1 MTRHQID
8 NCGQVALLRREGR
21 RAATLTRLSGLA
33 CLLACAWVPAAG
45 AQTAPAPTQSLSSSL
60 GVVVY
65 PAGGQAADKQAA
77 DEGEC
82 FAWAKQ
88 QTGIDPFGPPP
99 PPPAAA
105 PAPAPQQSSSSG
117 GGERLRGAA
126 RGAAAGA
133 VIGEI
138 ANDDASEG
146 AAVGAAVGVMKG
158 GAEKRQSRREAE
170 EQAKAQA
177 EQQASQQAAQQSAA
191 QAEQRATFNKG
202 FGACLEGRGYTVK

>member
-1 MTRHQID
+1 MTRHEI
-8 NCGQVALLRREGR
+8 GTSGHTMARHGTT
-21 RAATLTRLSGLA
+21 RAMATTGLPLVI
-33 CLLACAWVPAAG
+33 CLLTCTWVPTAG
-45 AQTAPAPTQSLSSSL
+45 AQTPAPSQSLSSSL

-65 PAGGQAADKQAA
+65 PAGGQAPDKQAA

-99 PPPAAA
+99 PVAAA
-105 PAPAPQQSSSSG
+105 PAPAPQPTSSSG
-117 GGERLRGAA
+117 GGERIRGAA

-158 GAEKRQSRREAE
+158 GAEKRRARRESE
-170 EQAKAQA
+170 EQAKVQA

>member
-1 MTRHQID
+1 MTRSLPAARVVRIAWPLL
-8 NCGQVALLRREGR
+8 GAWAL
-21 RAATLTRLSGLA
+21 
-33 CLLACAWVPAAG
+33 AAG
-45 AQTAPAPTQSLSSSL
+45 AQAPPATPAPTKSLSSSL
-60 GVVVY
+60 GIVVY

-88 QTGIDPFGPPP
+88 QTGIDPFAAP

-105 PAPAPQQSSSSG
+105 SAPPPPQQAPAQG
-117 GGERLRGAA
+117 GQRVRGAA

-133 VIGEI
+133 VVGEI

-158 GAEKRQSRREAE
+158 GADKRQARRAAE
-170 EQAKAQA
+170 EQAQA
-177 EQQASQQAAQQSAA
+177 HQQASQQAAQQSAV
-191 QAEQRATFNKG
+191 QSEQRATFNKG

>member
-1 MTRHQID
+1 MTRHKID
-8 NCGQVALLRREGR
+8 TCGQVALRREGR
-21 RAATLTRLSGLA
+21 GAATLTRLSGLA

-60 GVVVY
+60 GVLVY

-88 QTGIDPFGPPP
+88 QTGIDPFAAP

-105 PAPAPQQSSSSG
+105 PAPAPQQASSTSG
-117 GGERLRGAA
+117 GQRVRGAA

-177 EQQASQQAAQQSAA
+177 EQQASQQAAQQGAA
-191 QAEQRATFNKG
+191 QSEQRATFNKG